1 LDTHW
6 SQENQA
12 VGAVLS
18 QFQSGKERVIAYGA
32 SKLDVAQSAYH
43 STKGEMASAIIYIR
57 KWKYYLQHRRFILRI
72 DNAAMQWIRT
82 LVKPVQGMWQR
93 WLQTLAN
100 NEFDVVHRLG
110 RNLGNADALS
120 RAPHLIEDP
129 YLELDISMGEKI
141 GAVICSLQAE
151 EAWTP
156 ELVPKGQEQDKELAE
171 VRKWVLDRTKPTN
184 LQQSALTS

>member
-1 LDTHW
+1 
-6 SQENQA
+6 
-12 VGAVLS
+12 
-18 QFQSGKERVIAYGA
+18 
-32 SKLDVAQSAYH
+32 
-43 STKGEMASAIIYIR
+43 M
-57 KWKYYLQHRRFILRI
+57 QHRRFILRI